1 MRGVKHLIKG
11 EIFNVFYPGVLEDSL
26 LPRCQFFPTQ
36 SIDSHGECNVK
47 NRVILLQAKEHQRLW
62 QTTRS

>member
-1 MRGVKHLIKG
+1 MIKG

-47 NRVILLQAKEHQRLW
+47 NSYSVTSQRTSKIMANYQKLEERF
-62 QTTRS
+62 T